1 MGTFKKVAI
10 CTLSGFGLEGREQ
23 RNRKGVSQLRNENQ
37 HVSLDE
43 LKRFGGVNSNGKQA
57 DGGDGSWCRTVGLSR
72 RKWREND

>member
-1 MGTFKKVAI
+1 MAI

-43 LKRFGGVNSNGKQA
+43 LKRFGGG
-57 DGGDGSWCRTVGLSR
+57 RTAMESKLTEEMKAGAG
-72 RKWREND
+72 